1 MINKIYA
8 SLLALFLFAAVCFA
22 ASKPIT
28 DDGIVDQV
36 RIKLSGDAVAKGGGF
51 TVDCKDGVVTLS
63 GIAEN
68 NRQKDRAETVAK
80 KVKGVKKVV
89 NNLTLSDRKPGK

>member
-1 MINKIYA
+1 MINRLCA
-8 SLLALFLFAAVCFA
+8 SLLALLLFTGVCFA
-22 ASKPIT
+22 AAKPIT

-63 GIAEN
+63 GVAEN
-68 NRQKDRAETVAK
+68 ARQRERAETVAK
-80 KVKGVKKVV
+80 KVKGVKRVV
-89 NNLTLSDRKPGK
+89 NNLTLSDRKSEK